1 MLLIAV
7 VFWSNKTTLY
17 DLNTAFWEAKNQTVL
32 LSLT

>member
-17 DLNTAFWEAKNQTVL
+17 DLNTAFWEAKKIRHF
-32 LSLT
+32 